1 MGPHP
6 INMMGRSNM
15 IISDHLSNFDND
27 KLKIMDDLT
36 ATVIG
41 ATGLIGSQL
50 VELLGKDE
58 YFKKVRVVVRRS
70 VSFNNPDVDIRIID
84 FNDTEAFR
92 SALEGSSAVFCAVG
106 TTQKKVKGDKTAYR
120 KVDYEIPVH
129 AAQFTAEAGCQCFL
143 LVSSVGANSK
153 SNNFYLRLKG
163 EVEDKLRDIKINS
176 INIFR
181 PSMLLGDRQEFR
193 AGEMLG
199 KALAVPLSFLFPP
212 DYRPVHGLNVAK
224 AMIEAAKNKIPGFH
238 VMHYRDILNLAVK

>member
-1 MGPHP
+1 M
-6 INMMGRSNM
+6 
-15 IISDHLSNFDND
+15 DNR
-27 KLKIMDDLT
+27 T
-36 ATVIG
+36 ATIIG
-41 ATGLIGSQL
+41 ATGLIGNQL
-50 VELLGKDE
+50 VELLGKDD
-58 YFKKVRVVVRRS
+58 YFRKIRVVVRRQ
-70 VSFNNPDVDIRIID
+70 VSFIDPDIDVRIID
-84 FNDTEAFR
+84 FNDNEAFR

-129 AAQFTAEAGCQCFL
+129 AAQLTSETGCQCFL

-163 EVEDKLRDIKINS
+163 EVEDALRDIRITS

-199 KALAVPLSFLFPP
+199 KALAVPLSFLFPA
-212 DYRPVHGLNVAK
+212 DYRPVHGLTVAK
-224 AMIEAAKNKIPGFH
+224 AMITASKKSIPGFH
-238 VMHYRDILNLAVK
+238 VSH

>member
-1 MGPHP
+1 M
-6 INMMGRSNM
+6 
-15 IISDHLSNFDND
+15 DNR
-27 KLKIMDDLT
+27 T
-36 ATVIG
+36 ATIIG
-41 ATGLIGSQL
+41 ASGLIGNLL
-50 VELLGKDE
+50 VELLGKDD
-58 YFKKVRVVVRRS
+58 YFNRIRVVVRRQ
-70 VSFNNPDVDIRIID
+70 VSFNNPDVDVRIID

-106 TTQKKVKGDKTAYR
+106 TTQKKVKGDKAAYR

-129 AAQFTAEAGCQCFL
+129 AALHTAETGCPCFL

-163 EVEDKLRDIKINS
+163 EVEDTLKDIKITS

-199 KALAVPLSFLFPP
+199 KTLAVPLSFLFPAN
-212 DYRPVHGLNVAK
+212 YRPVHGLTVAK
-224 AMIEAAKNKIPGFH
+224 AMIAAAKNCIPGFH
-238 VMHYRDILNLAVK
+238 INHFSEISSLAAGK